1 MPRQHSVE
9 FKEKAAYQM
18 RVSDSLCAGVGLQGI
33 SQPVEIS
40 HGHLVDRLFPS
51 DGFHSSN

>member
-18 RVSDSLCAGVGLQGI
+18 RVSDSLWAGVCVQEICESG
-33 SQPVEIS
+33 EIS

-51 DGFHSSN
+51 DGLHSSN